1 MDKNTGLMAGIG
13 AAVLAAGY
21 LMTRPSAPA
30 QGSLLEQ
37 VAAPN
42 AMLNPYLAWI
52 GHGHHGPVPHRY
64 AKRVMANCNAEAIQ
78 LAEGT
83 VSVTALFEAPQ
94 YEAVPSH
101 LGGRH
106 G

>member
-1 MDKNTGLMAGIG
+1 MTKNTGLMAGIG
-13 AAVLAAGY
+13 AAVLAMGY
-21 LMTRPSAPA
+21 LMSRPSAPK
-30 QGSLLEQ
+30 QESLLTQ

-52 GHGHHGPVPHRY
+52 GHGHHGPVPHQY
-64 AKRVMANCNAEAIQ
+64 AKRVMENCHPEAIQ

-83 VSVTALFEAPQ
+83 VAVTALFEAPQ